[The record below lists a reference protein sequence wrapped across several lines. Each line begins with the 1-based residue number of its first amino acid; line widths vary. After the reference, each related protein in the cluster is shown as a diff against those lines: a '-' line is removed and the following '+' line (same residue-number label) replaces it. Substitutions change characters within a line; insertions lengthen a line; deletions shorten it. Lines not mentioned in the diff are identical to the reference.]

1 MDDCLDEGT
10 IQSFID
16 GELPAPDARRV
27 GSHLATCES
36 CAGATREARG
46 ESVLLTCLFT
56 HDSTCT
62 VGEIVGRVTDAI
74 TSEFPAGR

>member
-16 GELPAPDARRV
+16 GELSAPDARRV

-36 CAGATREARG
+36 CAGATREARR

-56 HDSTCT
+56 HDFYQP
-62 VGEIVGRVTDAI
+62 VP
-74 TSEFPAGR
+74 SERLWGG